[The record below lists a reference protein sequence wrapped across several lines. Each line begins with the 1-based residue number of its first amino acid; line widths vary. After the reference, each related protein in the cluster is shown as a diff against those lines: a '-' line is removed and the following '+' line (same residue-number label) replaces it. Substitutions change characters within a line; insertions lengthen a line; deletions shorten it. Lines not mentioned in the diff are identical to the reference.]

1 MKNERKELI
10 IKEILKAVKDNIDNG
25 RFDDLVS
32 TVRRYSGYESSPDMI
47 YLAENY
53 GNNVADCV
61 SELNYKFAID
71 KAMRHYIWFIANDI
85 FKKHSLNDNEINNIR
100 GSVSAALTK
109 NKLDAISV
117 YKKLN
122 SRGIKLC

>member
-53 GNNVADCV
+53 GN
-61 SELNYKFAID
+61 ELANSVCESNYQSAID

-122 SRGIKLC
+122 SRRIKLC